1 MIVKGFLPTRL
12 RIHEAKREEGRLMKS
27 RFATLYEIQD
37 ARPVSPETD
46 PAFFQ
51 LLRTG
56 LLLAL
61 GEQGI
66 LEREQIDLTLERLSQ
81 EKGKQP

>member
-1 MIVKGFLPTRL
+1 
-12 RIHEAKREEGRLMKS
+12 MKP

-46 PAFFQ
+46 PEFFQ
-51 LLRTG
+51 LLRTS

-66 LEREQIDLTLERLSQ
+66 LEREQIGLALEQL
-81 EKGKQP
+81 EKGKRL

>member
-1 MIVKGFLPTRL
+1 MVVKGFLPTRL
-12 RIHEAKREEGRLMKS
+12 RIHEAKKEEGRHMKP

-51 LLRTG
+51 LLRTS

-66 LEREQIDLTLERLSQ
+66 LEREQIDLALQRLETGKRL
-81 EKGKQP
+81 

>member
-1 MIVKGFLPTRL
+1 
-12 RIHEAKREEGRLMKS
+12 MKP

-46 PAFFQ
+46 PEFFQ
-51 LLRTG
+51 LLRTS
-56 LLLAL
+56 LLLSL

-66 LEREQIDLTLERLSQ
+66 LEREQIDLALEQL
-81 EKGKQP
+81 EKGKRL

>member
-1 MIVKGFLPTRL
+1 
-12 RIHEAKREEGRLMKS
+12 MKP

-37 ARPVSPETD
+37 ARPVSSETD
-46 PAFFQ
+46 PSFFQ

-66 LEREQIDLTLERLSQ
+66 LEREQVDLALERLER

>member
-1 MIVKGFLPTRL
+1 
-12 RIHEAKREEGRLMKS
+12 MKP

-46 PAFFQ
+46 PEFFQ

-66 LEREQIDLTLERLSQ
+66 LEREQIDLALEQL

>member
-1 MIVKGFLPTRL
+1 
-12 RIHEAKREEGRLMKS
+12 MKP

-51 LLRTG
+51 LLRTS

-66 LEREQIDLTLERLSQ
+66 MEREQIDLALERL
-81 EKGKQP
+81 EKGKHP

>member
-1 MIVKGFLPTRL
+1 MVVKGFLPTRL
-12 RIHEAKREEGRLMKS
+12 RIHEAKKEERRHMKP

-51 LLRTG
+51 LLHTG

-66 LEREQIDLTLERLSQ
+66 LEREQIDLALEQL
-81 EKGKQP
+81 EKGNQP

>member
-1 MIVKGFLPTRL
+1 
-12 RIHEAKREEGRLMKS
+12 MKP

-46 PAFFQ
+46 PEFFQ

-66 LEREQIDLTLERLSQ
+66 LEREQVDLALEQL

>member
-1 MIVKGFLPTRL
+1 
-12 RIHEAKREEGRLMKS
+12 MKP
-27 RFATLYEIQD
+27 RFAALYEIQD
-37 ARPVSPETD
+37 ARPVSMETD
-46 PAFFQ
+46 PPFFQ

-66 LEREQIDLTLERLSQ
+66 LGREQIDLALERLPQ

>member
-1 MIVKGFLPTRL
+1 
-12 RIHEAKREEGRLMKS
+12 MKP

-46 PAFFQ
+46 PEFFQ
-51 LLRTG
+51 LLRTS

-66 LEREQIDLTLERLSQ
+66 LEREQIDLSLEQL
-81 EKGKQP
+81 EKGKRL

>member
-1 MIVKGFLPTRL
+1 MYVKGFLPTRL
-12 RIHEAKREEGRLMKS
+12 RIHEAKREEWRHMKP
-27 RFATLYEIQD
+27 RFATLYGIQD

-51 LLRTG
+51 LLRTS

-66 LEREQIDLTLERLSQ
+66 LEREQIDLALEQL
-81 EKGKQP
+81 EKGNQP

>member
-1 MIVKGFLPTRL
+1 
-12 RIHEAKREEGRLMKS
+12 MKP

-51 LLRTG
+51 LLRAS

-61 GEQGI
+61 GEQRI
-66 LEREQIDLTLERLSQ
+66 LEREQIDLALERL

>member
-1 MIVKGFLPTRL
+1 
-12 RIHEAKREEGRLMKS
+12 MKP
-27 RFATLYEIQD
+27 RFAALYEIQD

-66 LEREQIDLTLERLSQ
+66 LGREQLDLALERLNQ

>member
-1 MIVKGFLPTRL
+1 
-12 RIHEAKREEGRLMKS
+12 MKP

-37 ARPVSPETD
+37 TRPVSPETD
-46 PAFFQ
+46 PEFFQ
-51 LLRTG
+51 LLRTS

-66 LEREQIDLTLERLSQ
+66 LEREQIDLALEQL
-81 EKGKQP
+81 EKGKRL

>member
-1 MIVKGFLPTRL
+1 MVVKGFLPISL
-12 RIHEAKREEGRLMKS
+12 RIHEAKKEEGRHMKP

-37 ARPVSPETD
+37 ARPFSPETD
-46 PAFFQ
+46 PEFFQ
-51 LLRTG
+51 LLRTS

-66 LEREQIDLTLERLSQ
+66 LEREQIDLALEQL
-81 EKGKQP
+81 EKGNQP

>member
-1 MIVKGFLPTRL
+1 
-12 RIHEAKREEGRLMKS
+12 MKP

-51 LLRTG
+51 LLRTS
-56 LLLAL
+56 LLLSL

-66 LEREQIDLTLERLSQ
+66 LEREQIDLALERLG
-81 EKGKQP
+81 KGK

>member
-1 MIVKGFLPTRL
+1 
-12 RIHEAKREEGRLMKS
+12 MKP

-37 ARPVSPETD
+37 ARSVSPETD

-61 GEQGI
+61 GKQGI
-66 LEREQIDLTLERLSQ
+66 LEREQVDLALEQL

>member
-1 MIVKGFLPTRL
+1 
-12 RIHEAKREEGRLMKS
+12 MKP

-37 ARPVSPETD
+37 TCPVSPETD

-51 LLRTG
+51 LLRTS

-61 GEQGI
+61 GEQRI
-66 LEREQIDLTLERLSQ
+66 LEREQIDLALERL

>member
-1 MIVKGFLPTRL
+1 MVVKGFLPTRL
-12 RIHEAKREEGRLMKS
+12 RIYEAKREEERPMKP
-27 RFATLYEIQD
+27 RFAMLYEIQD
-37 ARPVSPETD
+37 ARSVSPKTD

-51 LLRTG
+51 LLHTS

-66 LEREQIDLTLERLSQ
+66 LEREQIDLALERL
-81 EKGKQP
+81 EKGK

>member
-1 MIVKGFLPTRL
+1 
-12 RIHEAKREEGRLMKS
+12 MKP

-46 PAFFQ
+46 PEFFQ
-51 LLRTG
+51 LLRTS

-61 GEQGI
+61 GKQGI
-66 LEREQIDLTLERLSQ
+66 LEREQIDLALEQL
-81 EKGKQP
+81 EKGKRL

>member
-1 MIVKGFLPTRL
+1 
-12 RIHEAKREEGRLMKS
+12 MKP

-37 ARPVSPETD
+37 ARPVLPETD
-46 PAFFQ
+46 PEFFQ

-66 LEREQIDLTLERLSQ
+66 LEREQIDLALEQL
-81 EKGKQP
+81 EKGKRL

>member
-1 MIVKGFLPTRL
+1 
-12 RIHEAKREEGRLMKS
+12 MKP

-46 PAFFQ
+46 PEFFQ

-61 GEQGI
+61 GEQRI
-66 LEREQIDLTLERLSQ
+66 LEREQIDLALE
-81 EKGKQP
+81 

>member
-1 MIVKGFLPTRL
+1 
-12 RIHEAKREEGRLMKS
+12 MKP

-51 LLRTG
+51 LLRTS
-56 LLLAL
+56 LLLVL

-66 LEREQIDLTLERLSQ
+66 LEREQIDLALERL

>member
-1 MIVKGFLPTRL
+1 
-12 RIHEAKREEGRLMKS
+12 MKP

-46 PAFFQ
+46 PEFFQ
-51 LLRTG
+51 LLRTS

-66 LEREQIDLTLERLSQ
+66 LEWEQIDLALEQL
-81 EKGKQP
+81 EKGKRL

>member
-1 MIVKGFLPTRL
+1 
-12 RIHEAKREEGRLMKS
+12 MKP

-46 PAFFQ
+46 PEFFQ

-66 LEREQIDLTLERLSQ
+66 LEREQIDLALEQL
-81 EKGKQP
+81 EKGKRL

>member
-1 MIVKGFLPTRL
+1 
-12 RIHEAKREEGRLMKS
+12 MKP

-46 PAFFQ
+46 PEFFQ

-66 LEREQIDLTLERLSQ
+66 LEWEQIDLALEQL
-81 EKGKQP
+81 EKGKRL

>member
-1 MIVKGFLPTRL
+1 
-12 RIHEAKREEGRLMKS
+12 MKP

-46 PAFFQ
+46 PEFFQ

-66 LEREQIDLTLERLSQ
+66 LEREQIDLALQQL
-81 EKGKQP
+81 EKGKRL

>member
-1 MIVKGFLPTRL
+1 
-12 RIHEAKREEGRLMKS
+12 MKP

-37 ARPVSPETD
+37 ARPVSLETD
-46 PAFFQ
+46 PEFFQ
-51 LLRTG
+51 LLRTS

-66 LEREQIDLTLERLSQ
+66 LEREQIDLALEQL
-81 EKGKQP
+81 EKGKRL

>member
-1 MIVKGFLPTRL
+1 
-12 RIHEAKREEGRLMKS
+12 MKP

-37 ARPVSPETD
+37 TRPVSPETD
-46 PAFFQ
+46 PEFFQ
-51 LLRTG
+51 LLRTS

-66 LEREQIDLTLERLSQ
+66 LEREQIDLALQRLETGKRL
-81 EKGKQP
+81 